1 MRALT
6 QPHGGVPRI
15 GRGGARAR
23 RAGGAGRA
31 FQAGLHHAAAPLPR
45 RRGGAL
51 LAGAEA
57 LEDTSREVLGEL
69 RRLDDAREV
78 PLELREAM
86 GVLARTLEG
95 LGSPEA
101 IPEATMADDAMA
113 SMERG
118 D

>member
-1 MRALT
+1 MTFRASDEEARELDALVAL
-6 QPHGGVPRI
+6 GGLSK
-15 GRGGARAR
+15 
-23 RAGGAGRA
+23 
-31 FQAGLHHAAAPLPR
+31 QDYNAAAPLPR

-86 GVLARTLEG
+86 GVPARTLEG

>member
-1 MRALT
+1 MAFRASDEEARELDALVALGGLSKQDYIMRRL
-6 QPHGGVPRI
+6 
-15 GRGGARAR
+15 
-23 RAGGAGRA
+23 
-31 FQAGLHHAAAPLPR
+31 LLPR